1 MIPLSLG
8 QMSRLMLFHKGKSYS
23 FVAMILYNVTMNVDL
38 SIEEEWLNWMKN
50 VHVKDVLAT
59 GFFINHKIFRL
70 ISQEQ
75 QGVTYAFQYFA
86 NSIEDIEKYQESFGP
101 KLQMDVV
108 NRYGEGVMTFRTLLE
123 SMD

>member
-1 MIPLSLG
+1 
-8 QMSRLMLFHKGKSYS
+8 MLFHKGKSYS